1 MINEEKPRSKKEAS
15 KELKELKSTLA
26 ELRIKQVETLLAS
39 DPHRPVLRY
48 QSKKIP
54 KKGEK

>member
-1 MINEEKPRSKKEAS
+1 MINREKPRSKKEAS

-26 ELRIKQVETLLAS
+26 ELRIKHVETLLAS
-39 DPHRPVLRY
+39 EPHRPVLRY